1 MKKLLTTT
9 LFLAFVFILNA
20 QNSAPETTD
29 ANTTGTLTIKA
40 TTVAAG
46 GGYQPSHILAIWVQ
60 DSSGAFVK
68 TLMAY
73 AATRI
78 SELTSWVAKSAKN
91 KVDATTGATLNSHAS
106 RTATWNGTNV
116 SKVVV
121 ADGTYTIKMEL
132 ADGGSSKVATYTIV
146 KGTTTANGTL
156 VTSSSCFTNVTI
168 QWVPTNTALNS
179 ITLAKQYNVYPNP
192 TLSTA
197 YISGF
202 DIKEIELITLN
213 GKSIF
218 VTQNQKIDLSG
229 LPKGIYLAKI
239 TSEAGT
245 FMKKIEKL

>member
-1 MKKLLTTT
+1 MRKLFTTF
-9 LFLAFVFILNA
+9 LLLAFVFILNA
-20 QNSAPETTD
+20 QDSAPE
-29 ANTTGTLTIKA
+29 ANTSGTLTIKT
-40 TTVAAG
+40 TTVANG

-60 DSSGAFVK
+60 DGSGVFVK
-68 TLMAY
+68 TSMAY

-78 SELTSWVAKSAKN
+78 NELTSWASKSAKN
-91 KVDATTGATLNSHAS
+91 KVDAITGPTLNSHAT

-116 SKVVV
+116 SKTVV

-146 KGTTTANGTL
+146 KGTTTTNGTL
-156 VTSSSCFTNVTI
+156 VTASSCFTNVTI
-168 QWVPTNTALNS
+168 QWVPTNTALND

-202 DIKEIELITLN
+202 DIEEIELVSFN

-229 LPKGIYLAKI
+229 YPKGIYLAKI
-239 TSEAGT
+239 TTKAGT